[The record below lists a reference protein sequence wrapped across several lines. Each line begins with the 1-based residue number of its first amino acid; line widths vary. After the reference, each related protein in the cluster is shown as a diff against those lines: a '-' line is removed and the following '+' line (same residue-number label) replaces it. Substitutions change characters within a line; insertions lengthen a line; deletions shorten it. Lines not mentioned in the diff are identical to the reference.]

1 MKLPGKTLLLLN
13 DQRIGNYKQLKA
25 ISYYL
30 KSDFI
35 IKESKLEFNF
45 FSKLPNFLQWP
56 RSVAITNRNKILSI
70 QENPDVILS
79 CGRRSAPFARY
90 LKSKFPE
97 SKLVHLLKPNI
108 CTKKIDLL
116 ITPKHDNY
124 IHANYEYLLPPSLVS
139 LDTFA
144 KTSQGFEYLKAIND
158 PKLCVIIGG
167 SSKNKKL
174 GNTEYKN
181 FIDLMEFLN
190 GVQNQKILLTTSRRT
205 DQALLDIINE
215 SCLKNKNIEAYLYR
229 DNDSLNPYSS
239 FLYYAD
245 KILVTG
251 DSISM
256 VADSILT
263 KKPVMVYD
271 DFAGPKQLEF
281 LSNLY
286 ANNLALKFTDKV
298 TKADFKGLVKYEGND
313 AKDIAQA
320 IKDLIV

>member
-1 MKLPGKTLLLLN
+1 M
-13 DQRIGNYKQLKA
+13 
-25 ISYYL
+25 
-30 KSDFI
+30 
-35 IKESKLEFNF
+35 SKLIKKYFNY
-45 FSKLPNFLQWP
+45 N
-56 RSVAITNRNKILSI
+56 
-70 QENPDVILS
+70 E
-79 CGRRSAPFARY
+79 
-90 LKSKFPE
+90 
-97 SKLVHLLKPNI
+97 I

-116 ITPKHDNY
+116 ITPKHDHY

-139 LDTFA
+139 MNKFA
-144 KTSQGFEYLKAIND
+144 KKSQGFEYLKAINE

-174 GNTEYKN
+174 GSAEYKN

-263 KKPVMVYD
+263 QKPVMVYD
-271 DFAGPKQLEF
+271 DFAGDKQLAF

-298 TKADFKGLVKYEGND
+298 TEADFKGLVKYEGND

>member
-1 MKLPGKTLLLLN
+1 M
-13 DQRIGNYKQLKA
+13 
-25 ISYYL
+25 
-30 KSDFI
+30 
-35 IKESKLEFNF
+35 
-45 FSKLPNFLQWP
+45 
-56 RSVAITNRNKILSI
+56 
-70 QENPDVILS
+70 
-79 CGRRSAPFARY
+79 
-90 LKSKFPE
+90 
-97 SKLVHLLKPNI
+97 
-108 CTKKIDLL
+108 
-116 ITPKHDNY
+116 
-124 IHANYEYLLPPSLVS
+124 
-139 LDTFA
+139 DTFA